1 MGKKGVVPE
10 RRVGVRLPRG
20 EPTRPLLAIG
30 RRFAFAIGVV
40 LVNWLIVILERD
52 NYTDDYDGDVSILD
66 ALYYTT
72 VTLTTTG
79 YGDITPV
86 TDGARMINALL
97 VTPMRL
103 LFVVVLVGTTI
114 QALTERSR
122 EDFQLG
128 RWRARVKDHA
138 VVLGYGTKG
147 RNAVREMVLRG
158 HPRDQ
163 VVVVDS
169 SPQAVAEANA
179 AGLVGIAGSAVSQ
192 DVLREAMVDRAKVVI
207 VALSRDDS
215 AVLAT
220 LAVRRL
226 TPHACVVAS
235 AREAENAELLAQSG
249 AQSVVVSSE
258 TAGRLLGLA
267 TDSPETVGVF
277 EDLVSFGQGLDL
289 DDRDLRPD
297 EVGRAPEEL
306 GTPVLAVVRDGQVLR
321 YSDPAAAPL
330 QAGDRVI
337 YAKA

>member
-1 MGKKGVVPE
+1 MPV
-10 RRVGVRLPRG
+10 RRAGVRLPTAA
-20 EPTRPLLAIG
+20 PPQPLVAIG
-30 RRFAFAIGVV
+30 RRIGIAITLV

-52 NYTDDYDGDVSILD
+52 NYTDDYDGEVSILD

-86 TDGARMINALL
+86 TDGARLLNALV

-122 EDFQLG
+122 EDFRLG
-128 RWRARVKDHA
+128 RWRARVNDHV

-147 RNAVREMVLRG
+147 RNAVREMLLRG
-158 HPRDQ
+158 HPREQ
-163 VVVVDS
+163 VVVIDS
-169 SPQAVAEANA
+169 NPEAVAEANA
-179 AGLVGIAGSAVSQ
+179 AGLVAVAGSALSQ
-192 DVLREAMVDRAKVVI
+192 DSLRQAMVDRAKVVI
-207 VALSRDDS
+207 VGLSRDDS

-220 LAVRRL
+220 LAVRRMA
-226 TPHACVVAS
+226 PHALVVAS
-235 AREAENAELLAQSG
+235 AREAENAELLVQSG

-289 DDRDLRPD
+289 DDRDLRPE
-297 EVGRAPEEL
+297 EVGRSPAEL
-306 GTPVLAVVRDGQVLR
+306 PAPVLAVVRDGQVLR
-321 YSDPAAAPL
+321 YSDPEASPL
-330 QAGDRVI
+330 QSGDRVI